1 VWFVPKY
8 FPTIKQE
15 GFTMVNINDDT
26 EFKSYIDSLSL
37 QRQRLLG
44 IKFVEHTLDLVK
56 DQRVTTALE
65 TAKKIEV
72 DEELLP
78 DALHGVRKL
87 VFSTYTQCGREMDM
101 MNVAEHYVALATAIC
116 LQPQDL
122 FVEAENP
129 ACKAALH
136 CRQARSFQLLAQG
149 KDTGNNGE
157 ARAQYRVVES
167 FEK

>member
-1 VWFVPKY
+1 
-8 FPTIKQE
+8 
-15 GFTMVNINDDT
+15 MVNIKGDT

-44 IKFVEHTLDLVK
+44 IKFVENTLDLVN
-56 DQRVTTALE
+56 DQQVTTALE
-65 TAKKIEV
+65 TAKKV
-72 DEELLP
+72 DVVEELLP
-78 DALHGVRKL
+78 DALHRVRKL
-87 VFSTYTQCGREMDM
+87 VFATYTQCGHEMDM
-101 MNVAEHYVALATAIC
+101 MNVAEHYVALAAAIC

-122 FVEAENP
+122 FVEGENP

-149 KDTGNNGE
+149 KSSVSDSE
-157 ARAQYRVVES
+157 SHAQYKIVEN